1 MSSAYSHLFGLLVS
15 TDDRVWCISHR
26 PNPRRPGLGPYW
38 ADGNQSPGLTDEE
51 IERFTKVACGPGW
64 NDLRRLDPER
74 DRLTPPP
81 QVV

>member
-1 MSSAYSHLFGLLVS
+1 MSSAYAHFRGRFVS
-15 TDDRVWCISHR
+15 TDERVW
-26 PNPRRPGLGPYW
+26 PGGRTTGPYW

-51 IERFTKVACGPGW
+51 IERFTKVACGPDW

-74 DRLTPPP
+74 DRLTPPH